1 MNISVIGGDSR
12 IVELIKFLA
21 KDNNNMCLFGLG
33 RCEDLKDFKHAS
45 NLDEAL
51 QKSDLVITSIPL
63 SKNGTSINTVF
74 TEKTILIEDFFEK
87 AKEKKIITGNITKE
101 IEKYIKEENKNEII
115 DVLKLEELAVL
126 NAIPTAEGAIQ
137 IAMQKSKSTLHGSKC
152 LVMGFG
158 RIGKIL
164 AKMLSGL
171 GAKVSC
177 EARKQQD
184 IAWIKAYGYTAIHLD
199 EINKY
204 LGEFDFIFN
213 TIPYLILDKNKL
225 QLINK
230 ECLLVDLASKP
241 GGIDFDSAKE
251 IGLETEWALALPGK
265 VAPKTSAKYIYEIV
279 KEMY

>member
-101 IEKYIKEENKNEII
+101 IEQYIKSENKNEII
-115 DVLKLEELAVL
+115 DVLKLEELAIL

-137 IAMQKSKSTLHGSKC
+137 IAMQKSKKTLHGSKC
-152 LVMGFG
+152 LLMGFG

-171 GAKVSC
+171 GAKVCC

-199 EINKY
+199 EINKC

-213 TIPYLILDKNKL
+213 TIPYLILDKNRL
-225 QLINK
+225 QLINN
-230 ECLLVDLASKP
+230 ECLLIDLASKP